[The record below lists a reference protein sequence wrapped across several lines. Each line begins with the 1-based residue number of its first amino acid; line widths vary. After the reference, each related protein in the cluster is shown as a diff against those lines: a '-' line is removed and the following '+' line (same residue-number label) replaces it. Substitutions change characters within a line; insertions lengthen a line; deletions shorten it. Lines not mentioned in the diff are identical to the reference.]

1 MKKNNPRVIPR
12 NERVEESLEYAEKGD
27 YSLLKK
33 LLYILS
39 NPYDY
44 SLNEKHYIEVSN
56 DKGCKYKTYCG
67 T

>member
-12 NERVEESLEYAEKGD
+12 NERVEEALEYAEKGD

-33 LLYILS
+33 LLNILS